1 MNLSSKNQIAIDN
14 NFQDYKINSN
24 SGKDNFTKNQK
35 INTHE
40 IVDDNLVKVFKIY
53 QLKKEV
59 KPLRT
64 LN

>member
-24 SGKDNFTKNQK
+24 SSKDNLTKNQK